1 VRIVILSHK
10 DVSGWYAAT
19 LMERGHEVTIDGPGA
34 IDVAVKLYSGSDF
47 DGCLLL
53 SDDPDS
59 LVIADHMKA
68 SGKKVWREL
77 ADIPAAQP
85 TDAKRTEKARPEKK
99 RIKCVGVGLAP
110 AGRWWVVLE
119 WETAEAGY
127 HGYAEVESTHDA
139 YDDAVKWA
147 TELAAEHKVRWVERW

>member
-1 VRIVILSHK
+1 MRIVILSHK

-19 LMERGHEVTIDGPGA
+19 LMERGHEVTIDGGGA
-34 IDVAVKLYSGSDF
+34 IDVAVKIYSGSDY

-53 SDDPDS
+53 SDDPDL

-85 TDAKRTEKARPEKK
+85 TNAKRTEKKSIEKK
-99 RIKCVGVGLAP
+99 FTEKRSVNCVAVAP
-110 AGRWWVVLE
+110 APARRWWVILE
-119 WETAEAGY
+119 YDNRTGE
-127 HGYAEVESTHDA
+127 HESTHDA
-139 YDDAVKWA
+139 HSDAVERAK
-147 TELAAEHKVRWVERW
+147 ELAAKHKVRWVER